1 MTQNPK
7 ISPKIFFTH
16 ESLTGVIFYTCQ
28 VPKSPDSIKAMKACD
43 NRLLLDGK
51 HDDVPTPKHTF
62 LPSRLTDS
70 RNGETQKQSQLI
82 NSCWGTCMNLL
93 VAESLRFA
101 AGLSGLAGER
111 EERVGAKGNS
121 KPNALFLNSILSGCL
136 GPVG

>member
-1 MTQNPK
+1 MEKMMMSQLP
-7 ISPKIFFTH
+7 
-16 ESLTGVIFYTCQ
+16 
-28 VPKSPDSIKAMKACD
+28 SI
-43 NRLLLDGK
+43 LS
-51 HDDVPTPKHTF
+51 F
-62 LPSRLTDS
+62 LPDS

-121 KPNALFLNSILSGCL
+121 KPNALFLNPILSGCL